1 MPPLIS
7 GNNGETGNVSVAQLM
22 RKHIIH
28 LFMWG
33 YQPHFR
39 TLLESRSKDIFT
51 QIGVDIAPK
60 VLLVGARAP
69 NNKNPNP
76 VCIEPEDGEW
86 PLTLFSG
93 LLDAIEDTVSNHDLQ
108 NIFYGDEPSMRDKPE
123 VIRRD
128 SVTTEVRKALLPYDA
143 DNDVRSFCGGA
154 YPVGDYYVVPVVQIQ
169 KSVFQQFPLLIESV
183 SDDRWASQGYRSFIH
198 ACMGS
203 LLSEATDEL
212 RRPDPGRSLFG
223 NMRRADEIVRNA
235 ATSFMQT
242 PGIAVQK
249 RYTHADLFERFNLIS
264 SLMYEG
270 AEGTGH
276 LLLTDPENEAIDY
289 VLRFKVPVPFRE
301 PRWARKILQMAENDI
316 ALVADPECIHGL
328 GRLRADHDPTKQ
340 DIFVIDFLYHYHWEL
355 RCGKQVLLRSRYGEP
370 RLPKELISRELFIN
384 NLARIFPSSTSDNHN
399 HLWDLFNAAIS
410 QGHGN
415 MIVVAS
421 DAEEEAKRLAQQGTG
436 IHPTLMTEELLGRV
450 SGIDGTIILDPQGFC
465 HAIGVILDGFATPDC
480 TPSRG
485 SRYNSGLRYVN
496 VENTRRLAIVVSD
509 DHTVDIIPVLRPQIV
524 RTEIDAKISALERAT
539 LDNYHQPRNWL
550 DKHRFYLNDD
560 QCRRV
565 NSALDRIEALPR
577 DVGEIVIIT
586 TRFEVDPDMDESYL
600 LQ

>member
-1 MPPLIS
+1 MLPLIS

-22 RKHIIH
+22 RRHTIH

-39 TLLESRSKDIFT
+39 ALLESRSKDVFA
-51 QIGVDIAPK
+51 QIGAGLAPK
-60 VLLVGARAP
+60 VLLVGTRAP
-69 NNKNPNP
+69 NNENPNP

-86 PLTLFSG
+86 PLKLFSD

-108 NIFYGDEPSMRDKPE
+108 EIFYSDEQSMRDKPE

-128 SVTTEVRKALLPYDA
+128 SVTTAIRKALLPYDD
-143 DNDVRSFCGGA
+143 DNGVHSLCGRA
-154 YPVGDYYVVPVVQIQ
+154 YPVGGYYVVPVIQIQ
-169 KSVFQQFPLLIESV
+169 KSVFQQFPPLIETV

-198 ACMGS
+198 ACMGT

-212 RRPDPGRSLFG
+212 RGPDPGRSLFG

-301 PRWARKILQMAENDI
+301 PRWARKILQMAANDI

-328 GRLRADHDPTKQ
+328 GRLRAEHDPTKQ
-340 DIFVIDFLYHYHWEL
+340 DIFVIDFLDHYHWEL

-370 RLPKELISRELFIN
+370 RLPKEVISRDLFIN
-384 NLARIFPSSTSDNHN
+384 NIARIFPDSTSDNRN
-399 HLWDLFNAAIS
+399 HLWGLFNAAVS

-415 MIVVAS
+415 MIVIAS

-465 HAIGVILDGFATPDC
+465 HAIGVILDGLATPDC

-485 SRYNSGLRYVN
+485 SRYNSGLRYVDVGN
-496 VENTRRLAIVVSD
+496 ARRLAIVVSD
-509 DHTVDIIPVLRPQIV
+509 DHTVDIIPLLRPQIA

-550 DKHRFYLNDD
+550 EKHRFYLNDN

-577 DVGEIVIIT
+577 EVGEIVINT
-586 TRFEVDPDMDESYL
+586 TRFKADPGMDESYL
-600 LQ
+600 L

>member
-1 MPPLIS
+1 MLPLIS
-7 GNNGETGNVSVAQLM
+7 GNNGEIGNASVAQLM
-22 RKHIIH
+22 RRHTIY

-39 TLLESRSKDIFT
+39 ALLESRSKDVLA
-51 QIGVDIAPK
+51 QIGAGLAPK

-69 NNKNPNP
+69 GNKNPNP

-93 LLDAIEDTVSNHDLQ
+93 LLDAIEDTVSNHHLQ
-108 NIFYGDEPSMRDKPE
+108 EIFYSDEQSMRDKPE

-128 SVTTEVRKALLPYDA
+128 SVTTAIREALLPYDV
-143 DNDVRSFCGGA
+143 DNDVHSFCGRA
-154 YPVGDYYVVPVVQIQ
+154 YPVGDYYVVPVIQIQ
-169 KSVFQQFPLLIESV
+169 KSIFQQFPPLIETV
-183 SDDRWASQGYRSFIH
+183 SDDPWASQGYRSFIH
-198 ACMGS
+198 ACMGT

-212 RRPDPGRSLFG
+212 RRPDPGRSSFG
-223 NMRRADEIVRNA
+223 NMRLAAEIVRNA
-235 ATSFMQT
+235 ATSFMRT
-242 PGIAVQK
+242 PGVAVQK

-270 AEGTGH
+270 AEGTGQ

-301 PRWARKILQMAENDI
+301 PRWARKILQMAANDI

-328 GRLRADHDPTKQ
+328 GRLRADHDSTKQ
-340 DIFVIDFLYHYHWEL
+340 DIFVIDFLDHYHWQL
-355 RCGKQVLLRSRYGEP
+355 RCGKQVLLISRYGEP
-370 RLPKELISRELFIN
+370 RLPNEVISRDLFIN
-384 NLARIFPSSTSDNHN
+384 NFARIFPDSTADNRN
-399 HLWDLFNAAIS
+399 HLWELFNAAIN

-415 MIVVAS
+415 MIIVAS
-421 DAEEEAKRLAQQGTG
+421 DAEEEVKRLAQQGTS

-465 HAIGVILDGFATPDC
+465 HAIGVILDGPATPDC
-480 TPSRG
+480 RPSRG
-485 SRYNSGLRYVN
+485 SRYNSGLRYVAVGN
-496 VENTRRLAIVVSD
+496 ARRLAIVVSD
-509 DHTVDIIPVLRPQIV
+509 DHTVDIIPLLRPQIG
-524 RTEIDAKISALERAT
+524 RAEIDTKISALEQAT

-550 DKHRFYLNDD
+550 EKHRFYLNDD
-560 QCRRV
+560 QCQRV

-577 DVGEIVIIT
+577 EVGEIVINT
-586 TRFEVDPDMDESYL
+586 TRFKPDPDMDASYL
-600 LQ
+600 L

>member
-1 MPPLIS
+1 
-7 GNNGETGNVSVAQLM
+7 
-22 RKHIIH
+22 
-28 LFMWG
+28 MWG

-39 TLLESRSKDIFT
+39 SRLKSRSKEIFT
-51 QIGVDIAPK
+51 QIGVSIAAD

-69 NNKNPNP
+69 NNKNSNP

-93 LLDAIEDTVSNHDLQ
+93 LLDAIEDMVSKHDLQ
-108 NIFYGDEPSMRDKPE
+108 NIFYGDEQSMRDKPE

-128 SVTTEVRKALLPYDA
+128 SVTTAVSKALLPYDA
-143 DNDVRSFCGGA
+143 VNGVHSMCGEA
-154 YPVGDYYVVPVVQIQ
+154 YPVGDYYVVPVIQIQ
-169 KSVFQQFPLLIESV
+169 NSVFQQFPPLPLKETV
-183 SDDRWASQGYRSFIH
+183 SDDQWDSQGYRSFIH
-198 ACMGS
+198 ACMGT
-203 LLSEATDEL
+203 LLAEATDEL

-289 VLRFKVPVPFRE
+289 VLRFKVPIPFRE
-301 PRWARKILQMAENDI
+301 PRWARKILQMAANDI
-316 ALVADPECIHGL
+316 ALVADPEFIHGL

-340 DIFVIDFLYHYHWEL
+340 DIFVIDFLDHYHWEL

-370 RLPKELISRELFIN
+370 RLPQEVISCDLFTN
-384 NLARIFPSSTSDNHN
+384 NFARIFPESTLDNRN

-465 HAIGVILDGFATPDC
+465 HAIGVILDGLATPDC

-485 SRYNSGLRYVN
+485 SRYNSGLRYVDVGN
-496 VENTRRLAIVVSD
+496 ARRLAIVVSD
-509 DHTVDIIPVLRPQIV
+509 DHTVDIIPLLRPQIA
-524 RTEIDAKISALERAT
+524 RTEIDTKISALERAT

-550 DKHRFYLNDD
+550 DKHRFYLNDN
-560 QCRRV
+560 QCRIV
-565 NSALDRIEALPR
+565 NSELDRIEALPR
-577 DVGEIVIIT
+577 EVGEIVINT
-586 TRFEVDPDMDESYL
+586 TRFKTDPGMDESYL
-600 LQ
+600 V